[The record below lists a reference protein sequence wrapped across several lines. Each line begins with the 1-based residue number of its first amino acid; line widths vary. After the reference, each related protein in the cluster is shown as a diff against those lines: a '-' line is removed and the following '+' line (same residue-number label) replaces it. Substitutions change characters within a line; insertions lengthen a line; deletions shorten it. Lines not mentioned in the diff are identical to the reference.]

1 MALRFARLDRPSIR
15 KLQPGQKIME
25 HGITAE
31 RLTNGDV
38 RYTVNVMVDGQRIHR
53 VIGRES
59 EAVTR
64 TQCEEFIEAKRSEAR
79 EGRLNLPAGRKTH
92 LSLSEAADQYIERL
106 EQTGGKNLK
115 RKRSHLRLY
124 LKPFFCDQRLSA
136 ITKFT
141 VDRYKK
147 RRRDEGAESA
157 TINRELAT
165 LSHLLNR
172 AVEWKWVRERPCE
185 IKLLEEGAGRII
197 ALADHQADALLKAAI
212 ADSDPYCW
220 LFVAFGLN
228 TAMRHS
234 EILAARFDQV
244 DWEKLRLHVP
254 EAKAGQREQPITA
267 QLRDILKREREMAKD
282 PEGWIF
288 PAQRPKLS
296 KVGHRT
302 RMDRPFER
310 AVRAAGLNAD
320 LVTPHVM
327 RHTAI
332 TNLVKSGADLPT
344 IQKISG
350 HKTLAMV
357 LRYTHVHGQHI
368 DRAIATLGR
377 TVPELPSN
385 ETASTVA
392 QELHKTAKAARVVML
407 SRRAATSRHR

>member
-1 MALRFARLDRPSIR
+1 
-15 KLQPGQKIME
+15 
-25 HGITAE
+25 
-31 RLTNGDV
+31 
-38 RYTVNVMVDGQRIHR
+38 
-53 VIGRES
+53 
-59 EAVTR
+59 
-64 TQCEEFIEAKRSEAR
+64 
-79 EGRLNLPAGRKTH
+79 
-92 LSLSEAADQYIERL
+92 
-106 EQTGGKNLK
+106 
-115 RKRSHLRLY
+115 
-124 LKPFFCDQRLSA
+124 
-136 ITKFT
+136 
-141 VDRYKK
+141 
-147 RRRDEGAESA
+147 
-157 TINRELAT
+157 
-165 LSHLLNR
+165 
-172 AVEWKWVRERPCE
+172 
-185 IKLLEEGAGRII
+185 
-197 ALADHQADALLKAAI
+197 
-212 ADSDPYCW
+212 
-220 LFVAFGLN
+220 
-228 TAMRHS
+228 MRHS

-267 QLRDILKREREMAKD
+267 QLRDILKRER
-282 PEGWIF
+282 EGWIF